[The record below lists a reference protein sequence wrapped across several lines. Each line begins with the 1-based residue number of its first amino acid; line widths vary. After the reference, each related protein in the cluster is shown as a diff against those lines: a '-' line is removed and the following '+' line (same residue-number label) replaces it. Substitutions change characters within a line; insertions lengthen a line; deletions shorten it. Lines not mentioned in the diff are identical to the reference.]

1 VKISLIIPTHNRSNQ
16 LKVVLNSIQSLD
28 DKVDYEIIVVDNN
41 STDDTKIISESFQN
55 IKYVFEKNT
64 AFSKARQTGA
74 ENALG
79 EILLYLDDDV
89 VINNGSLINII
100 KIFKQNKKCG
110 AIAGKIL
117 PKFLED
123 PPEWTLKCQKSFNGW
138 SLYNKETYP
147 FLKKNFQ
154 EVKSGAG
161 PMIAIKKTAY
171 NKIGG
176 FPPDTVGVETNKK
189 ENTFNKHYTGPG
201 EYGLCYKLIKAGY
214 KIFYCNDISVY
225 HIISPVRFKVN
236 FWRSRMIGE
245 GYQQAITDI
254 KFFNYNKIQ
263 IYLKKTF
270 FYYKLNINKNI
281 LLKKINKNPTKG
293 MYVEEIW
300 FHYYKAYLNMIDTL
314 NKNPDFVN
322 LLWKMGLNGVSNE
335 NYLKFIKNFPKNY
348 QELCS
353 KNFFYNDNSINK
365 INFNLILNENQF
377 YKISKLNFL
386 IGYSISIF
394 FSIFKKIKSKIY
406 N

>member
-1 VKISLIIPTHNRSNQ
+1 
-16 LKVVLNSIQSLD
+16 
-28 DKVDYEIIVVDNN
+28 
-41 STDDTKIISESFQN
+41 
-55 IKYVFEKNT
+55 
-64 AFSKARQTGA
+64 
-74 ENALG
+74 
-79 EILLYLDDDV
+79 
-89 VINNGSLINII
+89 
-100 KIFKQNKKCG
+100 
-110 AIAGKIL
+110 
-117 PKFLED
+117 
-123 PPEWTLKCQKSFNGW
+123 
-138 SLYNKETYP
+138 
-147 FLKKNFQ
+147 
-154 EVKSGAG
+154 
-161 PMIAIKKTAY
+161 
-171 NKIGG
+171 
-176 FPPDTVGVETNKK
+176 
-189 ENTFNKHYTGPG
+189 
-201 EYGLCYKLIKAGY
+201 
-214 KIFYCNDISVY
+214 
-225 HIISPVRFKVN
+225 
-236 FWRSRMIGE
+236 MIGE